1 MAANFHPG
9 QVTNADVAAML
20 RLSGTLK
27 PTPVAVLQDAERIV
41 QSLVTRYTRP
51 LSEYKR
57 VLDGV
62 SGRLP
67 GLLRAGMSDED
78 VADVVEQLQG
88 EINRTPPPIPDGTV
102 GPDFFR
108 GFHCELVDSGVRYVN
123 KKPESGMGLLPSISL
138 DNVYDAAHLM
148 VKQLNTIIALPGTIP
163 WPGIDT
169 YEAGPWDKLDDHLRS
184 DVCDTIGMDGKP
196 GAYHDFVWSYAYN
209 WGLLLQSVA
218 QWLYLT
224 CESKD

>member
-1 MAANFHPG
+1 
-9 QVTNADVAAML
+9 ML
-20 RLSGTLK
+20 QLNGTLK
-27 PTPVAVLQDAERIV
+27 PTPVAVLQEAERIT
-41 QSLVTRYTRP
+41 QSLVTQYSRP

-57 VLDGV
+57 VIDGV

-78 VADVVEQLQG
+78 VAAAVEQLQA

-102 GPDFFR
+102 GPQFFR
-108 GFHCELVDSGVRYVN
+108 GFHCELTDAGARYVN
-123 KKPESGMGLLPSISL
+123 KKPDAGMGLLPSISL
-138 DNVYDAAHLM
+138 DAVYNAAHLM
-148 VKQLNTIIALPGTIP
+148 VKQLETIIALPGIIP

-169 YEAGPWDKLDDHLRS
+169 YEAGPWDKLDDAVRS
-184 DVCDTIGMDGKP
+184 DVTDIISMDGKP
-196 GAYHDFVWSYAYN
+196 GAYHEFVWAYAYN

-224 CESKD
+224 CESKE